1 MPGENTFYI
10 QNDDTEDITVPV
22 SDTSY
27 AVWKEIH
34 DLVFDATSN
43 GIQLNATLDAEGTK
57 LGFMNLEFFCWNYT
71 RFYDTSFTLRIRIL
85 VPISFCDSQYLE

>member
-10 QNDDTEDITVPV
+10 QNNDTEDITVPV

-27 AVWKEIH
+27 ATWKQIY

-43 GIQLNATLDAEGTK
+43 GLIVNATLDATGTTA
-57 LGFMNLEFFCWNYT
+57 FDVNL
-71 RFYDTSFTLRIRIL
+71 
-85 VPISFCDSQYLE
+85 